1 MVQWCISWK
10 LQQVSNRDIKLAVFP
25 ALRMFRPGP
34 QNHYFVLFCQKIAQ
48 NTPWWVLGALVP
60 TNSIMSI
67 SFWNLRYEMD
77 HTCCWLFCNFKC
89 QLLHVHLQDN
99 FFVVLFTKEYINF
112 SYLNEKS
119 KWFSS
124 EICFGYFEQIWKEFS
139 DYQIKTN

>member
-1 MVQWCISWK
+1 MALKCGATVYSKIITNDLWNESIQKRSFYDHNYYYFFFVYNCMWSVNDVLAGNC
-10 LQQVSNRDIKLAVFP
+10 NRLAVFP

-77 HTCCWLFCNFKC
+77 HTCCWLLCNFEC
-89 QLLHVHLQDN
+89 QFLHVHLQDN
-99 FFVVLFTKEYINF
+99 IFVVCSQNNI
-112 SYLNEKS
+112 
-119 KWFSS
+119 
-124 EICFGYFEQIWKEFS
+124 
-139 DYQIKTN
+139 